1 MGVTAD
7 KSIKVDR
14 IRSLSFS
21 TNAPQYCFPFQYS
34 KTFTVHI
41 AYAHLLSTV
50 YYSFRAD
57 DVGYFNVNGSTIRSV
72 YCGSSESCWAN
83 TYTGTFSNLVN
94 GDNNIYLHVTS
105 YGIADCSINGTNAN
119 LTITFIYKD
128 GL

>member
-21 TNAPQYCFPFQYS
+21 TNTPQYCNFPFQDS

-50 YYSFRAD
+50 YYSFHAD

-72 YCGSSESCWAN
+72 YCGGESCHAN

-105 YGIADCSINGTNAN
+105 YGDSGCPDGTNAY